1 MRIVLSGATGFL
13 GQHLVKR
20 LCADSHSIAL
30 LARKPVTGLP
40 ATVETYLWNPPKAEA
55 PPQAFD
61 GADAVIHLA
70 GATVN
75 QRWTKESKELLRS
88 SRIDSTRS
96 LVQSFSTLS
105 RRPSLFLSASATG
118 FYGERGDEV
127 LTESSAAG
135 DNFLATLSVDWEK
148 EANLARA
155 LGMRVQLLR
164 TGVVLGLK
172 GGALP
177 SMLPVFRLGIG
188 GKLGSGQQWM
198 SWIHVEDWVGSVLK
212 LLNEELPSGPYNLTA
227 PEPSRNEEFTRL
239 LGKVLHRPA
248 FLPVPEFALKLL
260 FGEMSTVILGSQRVI
275 PEALLKSGYEFRYPA
290 LESGL
295 RSLLQ

>member
-13 GQHLVKR
+13 GQHLVDR
-20 LCADSHSIAL
+20 LCAEGHSVAL
-30 LARKPVTGLP
+30 LARRPVTGLP
-40 ATVETYLWNPPKAEA
+40 ASVETFLWNPPKAEA
-55 PPQAFD
+55 PAQTFE
-61 GADAVIHLA
+61 GAEAVIHLA

-88 SRIDSTRS
+88 SRLDSTRS

-118 FYGERGDEV
+118 FYGDRGDEL
-127 LTESSAAG
+127 LTEASAAG
-135 DNFLATLSVDWEK
+135 DNFLAVLSVDWEK
-148 EANLARA
+148 EASLARA

-198 SWIHVEDWVGSVLK
+198 SWIHVEDWVGAVLK
-212 LLNEELPSGPYNLTA
+212 LLNLELPSGPYNLTA

-275 PEALLKSGYEFRYPA
+275 PVALLKSGYEFRHPA

>member
-1 MRIVLSGATGFL
+1 MRIALSGATGFL
-13 GQHLVKR
+13 GRHLIDR
-20 LCADSHSIAL
+20 LCADGHSIAL
-30 LARKPVTGLP
+30 LSRRPVTGLP
-40 ATVETYLWNPPKAEA
+40 SAVETYLWNPPKVEA

-61 GADAVIHLA
+61 GADAIIHLA

-75 QRWTKESKELLRS
+75 QRWTKDSKELLRS

-96 LVQSFSTLS
+96 LVQSLSTLS
-105 RRPSLFLSASATG
+105 RSPPLFLSASATG
-118 FYGERGDEV
+118 FYGDRGDEV
-127 LTESSAAG
+127 LTESSSAG
-135 DNFLATLSVDWEK
+135 DNFLASLSVDWEK
-148 EANLARA
+148 EATLARA
-155 LGMRVQLLR
+155 LGVKVQLLR
-164 TGVVLGLK
+164 TGVVLGLG

-198 SWIHVEDWVGSVLK
+198 SWIHVEDWVGAVLR
-212 LLNEELPSGPYNLTA
+212 LLQEDLPSGPYNLTA
-227 PEPSRNEEFTRL
+227 PEPCRSEEFTRL

-275 PEALLKSGYEFRYPA
+275 PEALLKSGYEFRYRG

>member
-1 MRIVLSGATGFL
+1 MRIALSGATGFL
-13 GQHLVKR
+13 GRHLVER
-20 LCADSHSIAL
+20 LCADGHSIAL
-30 LARKPVTGLP
+30 LARRPVTGLP
-40 ATVETYLWNPPKAEA
+40 AAVETYLWNPPKVEA
-55 PPQAFD
+55 PAQAFA
-61 GADAVIHLA
+61 GADAIIHLA

-96 LVQSFSTLS
+96 LVQSLSTLS
-105 RRPSLFLSASATG
+105 RRPSLFVSASATG
-118 FYGERGDEV
+118 FYGDRGDEI

-135 DNFLATLSVDWEK
+135 DNFLAELSVSWEK
-148 EANLARA
+148 EATLARA

-164 TGVVLGLK
+164 TGVVLGLE

-177 SMLPVFRLGIG
+177 SMLPVFRFGIG

-198 SWIHVEDWVGSVLK
+198 SWIHVEDWVGCVLK
-212 LLNEELPSGPYNLTA
+212 LLKEELPSGPYNLTA
-227 PEPSRNEEFTRL
+227 PEPCRNEEFTHL
-239 LGKVLHRPA
+239 LGKVLNRPA